1 MVRLALVVPAL
12 FLVFSSLSP
21 VFADTGSFPVV
32 FGNTYQINYN
42 ANGVTIQGIE
52 ANPTYDELTVS
63 VQVSSQSASLDLT
76 IPRDLIDSKQ
86 GNSDIPFI
94 AVVDGTLANVVE
106 KTSTAT
112 TRTVSLQL
120 TPDNKQIEII
130 GTYIVTP
137 GPNGGVAPSQPSPVQ
152 QTAPVPVTP
161 TPTPPVLPPFPPAGA
176 QNSTTSPET
185 PSKTPQN
192 MTPQN
197 MSSNAN
203 VGGNIVFTMP
213 YVPNATIHLS
223 PIDLTVIGAIAIVV
237 IIVIA
242 STARKRPSKTVKS
255 Y

>member
-1 MVRLALVVPAL
+1 MVRLALVVPVL

-42 ANGVTIQGIE
+42 ANGVKIQDIE

-63 VQVSSQSASLDLT
+63 VQVSSPSASLDLT

-86 GNSDIPFI
+86 GNNDIPFI
-94 AVVDGTLANVVE
+94 AVVDGTLANMVE
-106 KTSTAT
+106 KTPTAT

-137 GPNGGVAPSQPSPVQ
+137 GPNGGVTPSQPSSPVQ
-152 QTAPVPVTP
+152 QTAPAPSTH
-161 TPTPPVLPPFPPAGA
+161 TPTPPVPPTSPPTGV
-176 QNSTTSPET
+176 QNSTTSSGAL
-185 PSKTPQN
+185 SKTQQN
-192 MTPQN
+192 TL
-197 MSSNAN
+197 SNAN
-203 VGGNIVFTMP
+203 VGGNIVFTIP
-213 YVPNATIHLS
+213 YIPNATINLS
-223 PIDLTVIGAIAIVV
+223 PIDLAVIGAIFIVV